1 MDADTAAMQRILAR
15 EFEQIVLR
23 RKIAIKTK
31 ENHAHSSSFLQAEK
45 AGDDAR
51 RQVRACNNFTGER
64 GDVRYLPDTVG
75 LCLSGGGLPAV
86 AFASGALH
94 ALAKGGYLQLVDYI
108 SCAEEGTL
116 TAACLLSHL
125 SSTHNDPSPMGNHTH
140 DTDAVAVDD
149 HAPKFVL
156 ASERAMHQLRNYCTQ
171 GCRIS
176 RPCALEAF
184 VLFVSTVVI
193 PPLLVLSAAAALS
206 IPIDS
211 LIGQTLRQL
220 LTTGLSSFRWYH
232 TGSLVIFAP
241 LFCSCACLA
250 AARILAFDQ
259 RLSHDLRRFSPL
271 DMPWSQAAAAA
282 AALGLSVAGLVV
294 VMFVDERL
302 LGGAPLHLHVHP
314 AAFLA
319 IWLLARL
326 AAHAH
331 LLPSSIC
338 LPPSSPAT
346 TAAAIV
352 VCGVWVA
359 ARELAGRVMGRLGP
373 QLHSAADVVPLLA
386 LAALVWAQRA
396 CFDVLARLYRRRLR
410 AALPSRRSPGRSPIH
425 ASPTMQ
431 PLPSSPSALRLG
443 DVYHGTHRPTA
454 KRITALPAAVVASV
468 SGAWRKM
475 TECGLL
481 DWGEDGGV
489 GDGDDWPLSRLGGGN
504 VPFLLACTSVS
515 GYAPPCHNAS
525 EKGTGSEGGYGV
537 FVVSP
542 VWCGSGPTGFF
553 RTPAWMTLSR
563 VVAICCSDGPLAGP
577 GRLGPALRASNRIR
591 LPTEEEAQE
600 EW

>member
-1 MDADTAAMQRILAR
+1 MDADTVAIQRILTR
-15 EFEQIVLR
+15 EFDQIVLR
-23 RKIAIKTK
+23 RKLAIKAK
-31 ENHAHSSSFLQAEK
+31 ESTLHSNSFSLTDKSA
-45 AGDDAR
+45 DDAR
-51 RQVRACNNFTGER
+51 RQVKAPNNYAGDK
-64 GDVRYLPDTVG
+64 GDVRQLPDTVG

-125 SSTHNDPSPMGNHTH
+125 FSTQSDSSSMGNVTQ
-140 DTDAVAVDD
+140 DVEGAVDD
-149 HAPKFVL
+149 TVKF
-156 ASERAMHQLRNYCTQ
+156 AIAAERAMHQLRNYCTQ
-171 GCRIS
+171 RCRIS
-176 RPCALEAF
+176 GPCALEAF
-184 VLFVSTVVI
+184 VLLLSTAVI

-211 LIGQTLRQL
+211 LLGQTLRQL

-241 LFCSCACLA
+241 LLCSCACFA
-250 AARILAFDQ
+250 AARILAVDQ
-259 RLSHDLRRFSPL
+259 RLSHDVRRLTPL

-282 AALGLSVAGLVV
+282 AALGLSMAGLVV

-319 IWLLARL
+319 MWLMARL

-331 LLPSSIC
+331 LIPSSIC
-338 LPPSSPAT
+338 LPASSPAA
-346 TAAAIV
+346 TAAAIA
-352 VCGVWVA
+352 VCGVWVT

-373 QLHSAADVVPLLA
+373 HLHSAADVVPLLA
-386 LAALVWAQRA
+386 VAALVWAQRA

-410 AALPSRRSPGRSPIH
+410 AALSSRRRSPIH
-425 ASPTMQ
+425 ANPTVQ
-431 PLPSSPSALRLG
+431 PTPSSPSALRLG
-443 DVYHGTHRPTA
+443 DVYHGIHRPAA
-454 KRITALPAAVVASV
+454 KRITALSSAAVASV
-468 SGAWRKM
+468 CRTWRKVS
-475 TECGLL
+475 ECSLL
-481 DWGEDGGV
+481 DWGEDCGEL
-489 GDGDDWPLSRLGGGN
+489 DGNDWALGRLGGGN

-515 GYAPPCHNAS
+515 GYAPPRQN
-525 EKGTGSEGGYGV
+525 TGCKWGENDGGYGV

-542 VWCGSGPTGFF
+542 VWCGSGPTGYF